1 MLPFSFKL
9 PENIPGSM
17 NVALSSKPGQKKE
30 YAAIKYTAQM
40 WVGGLKD
47 SLWHEFEFDLK

>member
-1 MLPFSFKL
+1 VLPFSFKL

-47 SLWHEFEFDLK
+47 SLWHEFEFDLR